1 MRLVHVGVCV
11 VAAAVLAPRAAAAG
25 GSSIVLESYDGDRPP
40 DAELL
45 LKPVYA
51 ELGKRG
57 FVLGDKLVTVLGQTV
72 SRGSGQLTA
81 SQSVEAQKHV
91 EDGYQRFIDG
101 DYAKAIDAE
110 QQALTLYATAPG
122 QMAKENAL
130 RDLQFKALLVSARS
144 SEVLGKGEDAFGYM
158 AEAIRTFP
166 GRHVS
171 AAEFDPKVNALY
183 RKVKEELHR
192 QGEGTLEVKVD
203 DSNAVIFVDE
213 RFVGTGSVK
222 LDNLAPGRYRVYV
235 AKGGHAGRVREVE
248 VSAGGHAS
256 IDVPWQLDGTLRTH
270 GGYAG
275 LEFGKGVGTGEELAV
290 AVKIARAL
298 GAKNVVVL
306 GLRTL
311 DGRRAVVGYSVS
323 TESQNKVFA
332 AVQIEP
338 VDPAPGTL
346 AKLAALLAG
355 DKNVE
360 TKGII
365 TKEPAIAPTTQVVAT
380 RHGAMHTLKWV
391 FLSAGVV
398 GLAAGGGLYATSQ
411 SEPTTNGTRMASYRD
426 TKTLGLG
433 VGAAGVVLTGVA
445 IYMFTAD
452 HAIPAESTG
461 PHGVAIVPA
470 IGPRGVG
477 LTLSGRF

>member
-1 MRLVHVGVCV
+1 MRPVHIAVC
-11 VAAAVLAPRAAAAG
+11 VAAAVLVPRPAAAG
-25 GSSIVLESYDGDRPP
+25 GSSIVLESYQGDRPP

-51 ELGKRG
+51 ELGKHG

-101 DYAKAIDAE
+101 DYPKAIAAE
-110 QQALTLYATAPG
+110 HQALALYATAPG

-130 RDLQFKALLVSARS
+130 RDLQFKALLVAARS

-203 DSNAVIFVDE
+203 DPNAVIFVDE
-213 RFVGTGSVK
+213 RFVGTGAIK
-222 LDNLAPGRYRVYV
+222 LENLVPGRYRVYV
-235 AKGGHAGRVREVE
+235 AKGGQAGRVREVE
-248 VSAGGHAS
+248 VAAGGHAT
-256 IDVPWQLDGTLRTH
+256 IDVPWQIDGTLRTH
-270 GGYAG
+270 AGYAG
-275 LEFGKGVGTGEELAV
+275 LELGRGAGTAEEIGV
-290 AVKIARAL
+290 AVKVARAV

-365 TKEPAIAPTTQVVAT
+365 TKEPTPAPVQVAGT

-391 FLSAGVV
+391 FLAGGVV
-398 GLAAGGGLYATSQ
+398 GLAAGGGLYATAQ
-411 SEPTTNGTRMASYRD
+411 EQPTGDGTRMAGYRD

-445 IYMFTAD
+445 IYMFAAD
-452 HAIPAESTG
+452 HDVPVESSG

-470 IGPRGVG
+470 IGPRGAG
-477 LTLSGRF
+477 LTVLGRF